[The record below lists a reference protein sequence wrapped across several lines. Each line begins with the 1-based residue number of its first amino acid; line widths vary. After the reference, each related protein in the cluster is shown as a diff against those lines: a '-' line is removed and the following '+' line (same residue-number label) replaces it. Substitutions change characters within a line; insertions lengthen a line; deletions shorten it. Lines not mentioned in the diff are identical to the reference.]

1 MKFSGKWKES
11 EQIDPL
17 INPCYTHTPYF
28 IMRMKSASS
37 QNACVQPRAVMT
49 FVLCSALIE
58 VLYNHHRYS
67 LRLHSFL
74 GYMTNTEISN
84 RF

>member
-1 MKFSGKWKES
+1 
-11 EQIDPL
+11 
-17 INPCYTHTPYF
+17 
-28 IMRMKSASS
+28 MKSASS
-37 QNACVQPRAVMT
+37 QNACVQPCAVLT
-49 FVLCSALIE
+49 FAFCSALIA
-58 VLYNHHRYS
+58 VLYNHHHYS

>member
-1 MKFSGKWKES
+1 
-11 EQIDPL
+11 
-17 INPCYTHTPYF
+17 
-28 IMRMKSASS
+28 MKSASS
-37 QNACVQPRAVMT
+37 QNPFVQPCAVMT
-49 FVLCSALIE
+49 FVLCSALVA
-58 VLYNHHRYS
+58 VLYNHQRYS